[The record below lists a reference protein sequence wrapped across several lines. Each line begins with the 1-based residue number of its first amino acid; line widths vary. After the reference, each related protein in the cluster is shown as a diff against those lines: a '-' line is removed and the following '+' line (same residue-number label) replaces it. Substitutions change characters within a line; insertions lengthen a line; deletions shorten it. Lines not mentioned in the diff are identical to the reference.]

1 MSRNL
6 NKKERN
12 AFMEAVFSDPVVVFK
27 NNFSRHSYI
36 FIFSYIFF
44 NVFLALIAGAST
56 IFGPTI
62 FLPTDSIY
70 PIELKQSTLKIQ
82 TFLEFCTIFMFN
94 LTFTFRKGFFFVVAF
109 VLMFLIQCI
118 INCIIIW
125 NFSDQL
131 LYVDISMFQIFFM
144 IRILLI
150 IAVLIILLEL
160 KFTRIF
166 R

>member
-1 MSRNL
+1 MSRHL
-6 NKKERN
+6 NEKERT
-12 AFMEAVFSDPVVVFK
+12 AFMEAIFSDPVVVFK

-44 NVFLALIAGAST
+44 NVFLMLLAGTST

-70 PIELKQSTLKIQ
+70 PTELKQSTLKIQ
-82 TFLEFCTIFMFN
+82 TFIEFCTIFMFN
-94 LTFTFRKGFFFVVAF
+94 LTFTFRKGFFLVVAF
-109 VLMFLIQCI
+109 ALMFFIQCI

-125 NFSDQL
+125 NYSDQL
-131 LYVDISMFQIFFM
+131 LYVGIGMFQIFFM

>member
-82 TFLEFCTIFMFN
+82 TFMEFCTIFMFN
-94 LTFTFRKGFFFVVAF
+94 LTFTFRRV
-109 VLMFLIQCI
+109 FLCCGVRSHVFNTMHHQMH
-118 INCIIIW
+118 NH
-125 NFSDQL
+125 
-131 LYVDISMFQIFFM
+131 
-144 IRILLI
+144 
-150 IAVLIILLEL
+150 LEL
-160 KFTRIF
+160 LRPITLC
-166 R
+166 